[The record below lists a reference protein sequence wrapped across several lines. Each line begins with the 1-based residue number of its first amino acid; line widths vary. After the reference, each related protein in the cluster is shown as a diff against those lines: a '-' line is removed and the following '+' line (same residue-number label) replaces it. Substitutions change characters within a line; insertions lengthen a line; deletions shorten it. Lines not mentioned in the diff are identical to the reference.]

1 MALKYANQ
9 LPDVVDDT
17 VRQKLRLIQEAGP
30 NWTSRRH
37 ELYQALHEQL
47 MASSAYHHFTGD
59 CRDYHLQRKGDWC
72 LYDVP
77 ESQQGALRRFRG
89 QRVRLICTGGWD
101 PYSGRGYFFG
111 AVQRQPLLRRQ
122 TSSTPSP

>member
-59 CRDYHLQRKGDWC
+59 CRDYQLQRKGDWC

-77 ESQQGALRRFRG
+77 ENQQGALRRFRG
-89 QRVRLICTGGWD
+89 QRVRLMH
-101 PYSGRGYFFG
+101 GRVGH
-111 AVQRQPLLRRQ
+111 VQW
-122 TSSTPSP
+122 